1 RKHFYKL
8 ILYYK
13 KAYAH
18 ILNKTH
24 KKCHFCIELC
34 LLILTI
40 SIHLNKEICYSDI
53 FLFFMICKV
62 KHCPSLLSW
71 KNCLLLYL
79 LLENKPLKK
88 ILRMFYATKLEERI
102 KSEDFQRMWA
112 LR

>member
-1 RKHFYKL
+1 MKG
-8 ILYYK
+8 
-13 KAYAH
+13 
-18 ILNKTH
+18 
-24 KKCHFCIELC
+24 
-34 LLILTI
+34 
-40 SIHLNKEICYSDI
+40 
-53 FLFFMICKV
+53 ICKV